1 MRRIIIALFLLAGFA
16 LNASRTP
23 QAVGSTM
30 NLSTGLDASDAL
42 ITVGNS
48 PDAHWTVDQP
58 AGGILPAR
66 VVTASD
72 VEGIYIGSF
81 WALNGPGSSW
91 ITIDATTVNN
101 APVIPYTYYRTFNL
115 VAADVALASISG
127 TWGIDDGG
135 DLRLNGNL
143 LSSVPNDYTAT
154 TPFSAAAGSGLF
166 VVGLNTLSI
175 TMTFSDNSAEAVRL
189 TGALTVPEPTTLTL
203 MAFSAGVLL
212 RRRRQQV

>member
-66 VVTASD
+66 VVTAD

-101 APVIPYTYYRTFNL
+101 APVIPYIPITARST
-115 VAADVALASISG
+115 S
-127 TWGIDDGG
+127 
-135 DLRLNGNL
+135 L
-143 LSSVPNDYTAT
+143 L
-154 TPFSAAAGSGLF
+154 
-166 VVGLNTLSI
+166 
-175 TMTFSDNSAEAVRL
+175 
-189 TGALTVPEPTTLTL
+189 PT
-203 MAFSAGVLL
+203 SPWRRSREHGVLTT
-212 RRRRQQV
+212 VAI